1 MIQWQSLATCAAT
14 TSASTS
20 RRPTTPTRCQCARG
34 APSRR
39 SCRFWRYA
47 ADSIVHKHATAARA
61 LSLLTTFGVPVRLQV
76 VEWLV
81 EPAIITSGEVKISFK
96 CVVSLTLPP
105 NCHPSSHFPLPPAP
119 LNSMNKDAL
128 KGALLASRRIF
139 VGVSLLPPPHPSTW
153 ESKKAPIV
161 PGAKY
166 PPLLLPDQA
175 TVTVNG
181 LTACNLASVS

>member
-1 MIQWQSLATCAAT
+1 MVRWGSCGYRSHELRGRGWAHAGTPTGHRYYFQSFIHRAYRLAPRRTLACTVCDVQQLLSVCMIQWQSLVKCAAT
-14 TSASTS
+14 TSASMS

-47 ADSIVHKHATAARA
+47 ADSIVHKHTTAARA

-81 EPAIITSGEVKISFK
+81 EPAIITSGEVKISFE

-105 NCHPSSHFPLPPAP
+105 NCHPPAHFPCRL
-119 LNSMNKDAL
+119 
-128 KGALLASRRIF
+128 
-139 VGVSLLPPPHPSTW
+139 H
-153 ESKKAPIV
+153 
-161 PGAKY
+161 
-166 PPLLLPDQA
+166 
-175 TVTVNG
+175 
-181 LTACNLASVS
+181 C